1 VSMVLYAK
9 VVGAG
14 SSKGLSSFTAAGQ
27 QLAEVGGRRLD
38 RRGVLM
44 TRVARNVEC
53 ARSYVIRASEDWA
66 FYVDDEAFDEL

>member
-1 VSMVLYAK
+1 MVLCAK

-14 SSKGLSSFTAAGQ
+14 SSEGLSCTTAGQ

-44 TRVARNVEC
+44 TRMARNVEC
-53 ARSYVIRASEDWA
+53 ARSYVIRTSEDWA